1 MALWIGPMIPA
12 AGSRSYDFLRLEA
25 AATISCGWKPQLRFL
40 RLEAAAT
47 APAYGPGTARTRTNN
62 LGLASCA
69 AGTLTV
75 TSSTGVELLDTA
87 ESGA

>member
-1 MALWIGPMIPA
+1 MRPNGSVDWPDDSCGWKPQLRFPA
-12 AGSRSYDFLRLEA
+12 AGSRSYD
-25 AATISCGWKPQLRFL
+25 FL

-75 TSSTGVELLDTA
+75 ISSTGVALLDTA
-87 ESGA
+87 ESGV